1 MMADAEV
8 AAAEK
13 LLLAA
18 EIQHARALLEKEQ
31 WSSEISE
38 VGNESVELMY
48 QQAGT
53 CCTLVSL
60 FITVLTSS
68 TRSVV

>member
-8 AAAEK
+8 EAAEK

-38 VGNESVELMY
+38 VWTESVKFVYHLS
-48 QQAGT
+48 AGGRMW
-53 CCTLVSL
+53 CALVTP
-60 FITVLTSS
+60 FIALC
-68 TRSVV
+68 

>member
-38 VGNESVELMY
+38 VWTGSVELVY
-48 QQAGT
+48 HQEGT
-53 CCTLVSL
+53 YSALVSL
-60 FITVLTSS
+60 FIILC
-68 TRSVV
+68 

>member
-18 EIQHARALLEKEQ
+18 EIQHARAMLEKDQ
-31 WSSEISE
+31 WSAEIDEASGIE
-38 VGNESVELMY
+38 
-48 QQAGT
+48 
-53 CCTLVSL
+53 
-60 FITVLTSS
+60 
-68 TRSVV
+68 

>member
-38 VGNESVELMY
+38 VWTKSVELVY
-48 QQAGT
+48 QQEGT
-53 CCTLVSL
+53 YGDLVWL
-60 FITVLTSS
+60 FITLC
-68 TRSVV
+68 